1 MSWTKMNQNSLD
13 IQAAAQASFTASNVG
28 GSLAT
33 SLAQPVWSC
42 HVGSG
47 RVGSGRVRSDQ
58 GRWGQVKHNI
68 TKSFFRK

>member
-33 SLAQPVWSC
+33 SIEQQ
-42 HVGSG
+42 VGSGRVESG
-47 RVGSGRVRSDQ
+47 RVGSGQVRS
-58 GRWGQVKHNI
+58 GRVSWYQVGSS
-68 TKSFFRK
+68 TM